1 MTLLRPSSI
10 HPFHKVEE
18 RHFMKPST
26 EDEATGRL
34 HDVKGTIKETIGGVI
49 DNPDLEADGQAEK
62 NVGRVQNL
70 IGKVETLVGE

>member
-1 MTLLRPSSI
+1 VTLLRPSSI
-10 HPFHKVEE
+10 HPFYKVEE